1 MFIVIDGI
9 DGSGKGTQVDLLK
22 YHLESL
28 GKKVHVLDFPRY
40 DEQSSFFVK
49 KYLNGG
55 YGTEVSAKQ
64 ASLFYALDRFDAIYE
79 TYFETYDYMIANRYT
94 TSNMIHQAAKI
105 SDSNECDQ
113 FLEWLEELEYGILW
127 LPRPDKV
134 IFLNVTPEMS
144 QKLVLE
150 KQERTYLQNGKKMD
164 IHEADLEHLSQARE
178 RAMRIT
184 EKYENW
190 IRIDCVK
197 NKKMLSKEEITGKI
211 LAHILWEK

>member
-1 MFIVIDGI
+1 
-9 DGSGKGTQVDLLK
+9 
-22 YHLESL
+22 
-28 GKKVHVLDFPRY
+28 
-40 DEQSSFFVK
+40 
-49 KYLNGG
+49 
-55 YGTEVSAKQ
+55 
-64 ASLFYALDRFDAIYE
+64 
-79 TYFETYDYMIANRYT
+79 
-94 TSNMIHQAAKI
+94 
-105 SDSNECDQ
+105 
-113 FLEWLEELEYGILW
+113 
-127 LPRPDKV
+127 
-134 IFLNVTPEMS
+134 MS

-211 LAHILWEK
+211 LAHIL